1 VPRSLCFT
9 AVCCSFGRFRKGVLI
24 FIPLAIYRQMSSK
37 NNKNGRQMGDKK
49 WAITFVSLWHEVLLV
64 EGSHLNKK
72 ELNQL

>member
-1 VPRSLCFT
+1 
-9 AVCCSFGRFRKGVLI
+9 VLI